1 MTDCTRFATRSAAR
15 SIRLLS
21 LFATTLGL
29 GLVLAPRPAEAAPGV
44 SVGGKVGTQG
54 AQGNASSTG
63 KKTGFQWPERIVAG
77 NAITALLPV
86 QIGFTAYL
94 PRVRLGF
101 QYERQLVKSH
111 WVYIGVAGLFDRAD
125 WQNFRLGDCGLG
137 NASGVCNRGTVAGF
151 DVYAGYAHKWYL
163 RERPWLVPIARGA
176 NRRRLVEVPGRH
188 RRLAPA
194 VARVELDAQPAR
206 RRRRAHLPDRQPRP
220 RRRRESRPR
229 PHALDRRAAGR
240 AADQEQQASCSA
252 WSCCRWW
259 SSTGSRSA
267 AFARRVKTL
276 IAAGRGSC

>member
-1 MTDCTRFATRSAAR
+1 
-15 SIRLLS
+15 

-63 KKTGFQWPERIVAG
+63 RKTGFQWPERIVAG

-111 WVYIGVAGLFDRAD
+111 WVYVGVAGLFDRAD

-176 NRRRLVEVPGRH
+176 LGGGWWKYPDIGGSRQQARESSWTLNVRGGGGVRIFPIANLGLGVDVNFVLGLTRSTD
-188 RRLAPA
+188 AP
-194 VARVELDAQPAR
+194 LAQPR
-206 RRRRAHLPDRQPRP
+206 TKSSSFLLGMELLPLVVEYR
-220 RRRRESRPR
+220 
-229 PHALDRRAAGR
+229 
-240 AADQEQQASCSA
+240 
-252 WSCCRWW
+252 
-259 SSTGSRSA
+259 
-267 AFARRVKTL
+267 F
-276 IAAGRGSC
+276 